1 MKRYSYGLL
10 SILIIVCGLVNGK
23 ERPAQIHTPTSIGH
37 NGSEYILHDSEQ
49 DQSPQG
55 REPITLF
62 FEDFED
68 DSSTALWQTDDGWE
82 LTDSDY
88 WSPTHSF
95 NSPNDGSGR
104 QRCNYSYRQC
114 GSQGHGC
121 VVRSRHRRQ

>member
-10 SILIIVCGLVNGK
+10 SILIIVCGLVIGK
-23 ERPAQIHTPTSIGH
+23 ERPAQNYTPTSIGH
-37 NGSEYILHDSEQ
+37 NDSDYLLHDSQQ

-55 REPITLF
+55 RDPITLF

-82 LTDSDY
+82 LTESDY

-95 NSPNDGSGR
+95 NSPNVASTMDATWNLLSPL
-104 QRCNYSYRQC
+104 YF
-114 GSQGHGC
+114 
-121 VVRSRHRRQ
+121 